1 MEYMKQILN
10 QLQPANTRANN
21 TTNSKFVLQAIFQ
34 VFVMSCDIW

>member
-10 QLQPANTRANN
+10 QPANTRANN